1 MSSAIAS
8 HRLPRPRALVDL
20 ADTQGLYRVLTAR
33 DSRFDGQFFVG
44 VTSTKIYCRP
54 ICRVRV
60 PLQKNCR
67 FYAHAAQAEQA
78 GFRPCL
84 RCRPE
89 LAPHYLS
96 VGHGPALALHTMRAI
111 QRGELIH
118 GNFVRLAQS
127 LGVTDR
133 HLRRVFQSYSGV
145 SPVQYLQTSR
155 LLLAKQLLCDSN
167 LSMTEIAFA
176 SGFQSL
182 RRFNASFVEHYRLQ
196 PGALREAGRAV
207 SMSQPAGFGRFPLQ
221 VRLAFGAPFDAVALF
236 RFLELRAIAGI
247 ETVSVSAR
255 KASYQRS
262 LRVGDALGEIEVVW
276 RAGRQ
281 YLELRVGES
290 LASHMVLIMRL
301 TRQVFDL
308 DASSGSI
315 DDDLGE
321 LAAARPGLRL
331 PGAFDPFEIAIRAVL
346 GQQITVAAARTL
358 ARRLVERF
366 GQTLQERSNQTGESS
381 GRQMFFPQAADI
393 ACLDVSQLA
402 QLGMP
407 ARRAETLVNVARWF
421 ASSPDGHRAR
431 SDFAA
436 LLADL
441 LALKGV
447 GPWTASYILMRGWSH
462 PDVFL
467 PGDVVLR
474 KVTGQSSDKLMMLH
488 AERWAPWRSYA
499 VIHLWAQAPLLKS

>member
-1 MSSAIAS
+1 MSPVIAS
-8 HRLPRPRALVDL
+8 HGLPKSRALVDL
-20 ADTQGLYRVLTAR
+20 ADTQRLYRVLSAR
-33 DSRFDGQFFVG
+33 DGRFDGQFFVG

-67 FYAHAAQAEQA
+67 FYAHAAQAESA

-89 LAPHYLS
+89 LAPQFLS
-96 VGHGPALALHTMRAI
+96 VQQGPELALQAMRAI
-111 QRGELIH
+111 QRGELMQ
-118 GNFVRLAQS
+118 GNFARLAQS

-133 HLRRVFQSYSGV
+133 HLRRVFQSHSGV

-182 RRFNASFVEHYRLQ
+182 RRFNASFIEHYRLQ
-196 PGALREAGRAV
+196 PGALRKASHAV
-207 SMSQPAGFGRFPLQ
+207 NTSQTSGFNRFPLR
-221 VRLAFGAPFDAVALF
+221 VRLAFSAPFDAIALF
-236 RFLELRAIAGI
+236 RFLEQRAIEGI
-247 ETVSVSAR
+247 ETVSVSTR
-255 KASYQRS
+255 KASYQRL
-262 LRVGDALGEIEVVW
+262 LRLDDARGEIEVLW
-276 RAGRQ
+276 RSGRQ
-281 YLELRVGES
+281 YLELGVSES
-290 LASHMVLIMRL
+290 LASHLVVIMRL
-301 TRQVFDL
+301 TRRVFDL
-308 DASSGSI
+308 DASSGHI
-315 DDDLGE
+315 DADLGE
-321 LAAARPGLRL
+321 LAASRPGLRL

-358 ARRLVERF
+358 ARRLVERY
-366 GQTLQERSNQTGESS
+366 GQTPGDGSNQTGESLAH
-381 GRQMFFPQAADI
+381 QMFFPRAADI
-393 ACLDVSQLA
+393 ARLEVSQLA

-407 ARRAETLVNVARWF
+407 ASRAETLINIARWF

-431 SDFAA
+431 SDFEV
-436 LLADL
+436 LLEEL

-447 GPWTASYILMRGWSH
+447 GPWTASYILMRGWSL

-474 KVTGQSSDKLMMLH
+474 KVTGCATDKLMMLH

-499 VIHLWAQAPLLKS
+499 VIHLWAQAHSLKS